1 MKIKE
6 FILKVFFPPRCVGCN
21 TVTENGAD
29 LCENCRELLC
39 EAAIDQQNAC
49 RLCGLPKKL
58 CTCKKHA
65 REFDAIV
72 SPFIY
77 DGIIRNAVKE
87 LKIHANSQPVDF
99 FARHI
104 ASAVIKAGFENID
117 AVTAVPTTK
126 KEFKSRGYSP
136 AKLIAVSV
144 AEKLGIPFDGSLI
157 RKVYETRPQ
166 KELPKFM
173 RRGNIFGVFE
183 ADKETA
189 ENKIILI
196 IDDVT
201 TTGSTLNECA
211 KMLNFAGAFKV
222 YCAVAAKTV
231 LKPKEQDKKQAEKKQ
246 KANRRKDADSK
257 TGIEKSDQNSKQSEQ
272 YDDGSLEN
280 VQSDEYDEH
289 GKHDDY
295 DDYDDL
301 EDYEYS
307 PEELEYIKQQ
317 SNLDRVDI
325 ESIAVNV
332 QNEYDNTESV
342 PNGFEDTEGDGRRG
356 FEAILNSDE
365 TLTITSKEK
374 R

>member
-1 MKIKE
+1 MRIKE

-189 ENKIILI
+189 ENKIILV

-231 LKPKEQDKKQAEKKQ
+231 LKPKEADEADLDEIEPDQQTETEEKAE
-246 KANRRKDADSK
+246 
-257 TGIEKSDQNSKQSEQ
+257 
-272 YDDGSLEN
+272 
-280 VQSDEYDEH
+280 
-289 GKHDDY
+289 
-295 DDYDDL
+295 
-301 EDYEYS
+301 
-307 PEELEYIKQQ
+307 
-317 SNLDRVDI
+317 
-325 ESIAVNV
+325 
-332 QNEYDNTESV
+332 TE
-342 PNGFEDTEGDGRRG
+342 
-356 FEAILNSDE
+356 
-365 TLTITSKEK
+365 
-374 R
+374 